1 MTPSFCAMFTRIR
14 IFQLSC
20 IIALA
25 MLSSCI
31 PQKNLLLMQYDKL
44 IDSTYANAFNGKQ
57 FEDTIYRIQPNDYLY
72 ISITS
77 VEKPLTQF
85 VEPVAGIN
93 YLNSEN
99 QALVGY
105 HVYED
110 GTIYFPYLGIIKLG
124 GLTLRAARDTI
135 KVHAGPIV
143 SRCRVE
149 VTLINNT
156 IYMLGEFNKQGTF
169 NMTRN
174 KLSIFEAV
182 SLAGGLTDY
191 AKRGKIKIL
200 RNEHGE
206 KKMYVVDLKS
216 GNLIGKNMFYVYP
229 NDLIYAEPMKAKS
242 FGVTPTF
249 SLTLLMSLAS
259 LAVLVLTLTKL

>member
-1 MTPSFCAMFTRIR
+1 MVVSSTKLFLKTRLFYIL
-14 IFQLSC
+14 FFSVL
-20 IIALA
+20 LL
-25 MLSSCI
+25 LSSCI

-44 IDSTYANAFNGKQ
+44 IDSTYATTFEGKQ

-72 ISITS
+72 ISVTS
-77 VEKPLTQF
+77 VEKPITQF
-85 VEPVAGIN
+85 VEPVAVIN

-105 HVYED
+105 HVYDD
-110 GTIYFPYLGIIKLG
+110 GTIYFPYVGLIPLG
-124 GLTLRAARDTI
+124 GLTIREARDTL
-135 KVHAGPIV
+135 KVHVAQLVG
-143 SRCRVE
+143 RCRIE

-156 IYMLGEFNKQGTF
+156 IYMLGEFVKQGTY

-174 KLSIFEAV
+174 KLTIFEAI

-191 AKRGKIKIL
+191 AKRNRIKVL

-206 KKMYVVDLKS
+206 KKMYVIDLRS

-229 NDLIYAEPMKAKS
+229 NDLIYAEPMRAKS
-242 FGVTPTF
+242 IGITPTF
-249 SLTLLMSLAS
+249 SL
-259 LAVLVLTLTKL
+259 AVLTTLITFAILIQTMLK

>member
-1 MTPSFCAMFTRIR
+1 MLASDKCFITRDRLPLIML
-14 IFQLSC
+14 F
-20 IIALA
+20 AVVM

-44 IDSTYANAFNGKQ
+44 IDSTYATTFTGKK

-77 VEKPLTQF
+77 VEKNLTEF

-110 GTIYFPYLGIIKLG
+110 GTIYFPYVGIVKLG
-124 GLTLRAARDTI
+124 GLTLRAARDTMR
-135 KVHAGPIV
+135 VHIAGIV
-143 SRCRVE
+143 GRCRIE

-156 IYMLGEFNKQGTF
+156 IYLLGEFTKQGTY

-174 KLSIFEAV
+174 KLSIYEA
-182 SLAGGLTDY
+182 LALGGGLTDY
-191 AKRGKIKIL
+191 AKRSKLKVL
-200 RNEHGE
+200 RNENGVR
-206 KKMYVVDLKS
+206 KMYVVDVKS
-216 GNLIGKNMFYVYP
+216 GNQVGINMFYVYP
-229 NDLIYAEPMKAKS
+229 NDIIYAEPMKAKS
-242 FGVTPTF
+242 IGITPTF
-249 SLTLLMSLAS
+249 SL
-259 LAVLVLTLTKL
+259 AVLTTVVSFAILVITLFK

>member
-1 MTPSFCAMFTRIR
+1 MRISFSQSFRWNR
-14 IFQLSC
+14 FPQIFCL
-20 IIALA
+20 IALST
-25 MLSSCI
+25 LYSCI

-44 IDSTYANAFNGKQ
+44 IDSTYATTFKGTQ

-85 VEPVAGIN
+85 IEPVAGIN

-135 KVHAGPIV
+135 KVRAGSLV
-143 SRCRVE
+143 ARCRVE
-149 VTLINNT
+149 LTLINNT
-156 IYMLGEFNKQGTF
+156 IYMLGEFNKQGTY

-174 KLSIFEAV
+174 KLSIYEAV

-191 AKRGKIKIL
+191 AKRGKIKVL

-206 KKMYVVDLKS
+206 RKMYVVDLKS
-216 GNLIGKNMFYVYP
+216 GNQIGVNMFYVYP
-229 NDLIYAEPMKAKS
+229 NDMIYAEPMKAKS
-242 FGVTPTF
+242 LGVTPTF
-249 SLTLLMSLAS
+249 SLSILTTVLSV
-259 LAVLVLTLTKL
+259 AVLLITISKL

>member
-1 MTPSFCAMFTRIR
+1 MICSSSVFFFKNRFFIFIIFAAFTY
-14 IFQLSC
+14 LT
-20 IIALA
+20 
-25 MLSSCI
+25 SCI

-44 IDSTYANAFNGKQ
+44 IDSTYATTFKGKK

-77 VEKPLTQF
+77 VDKQITQF

-105 HVYED
+105 HVYDD
-110 GTIYFPYLGIIKLG
+110 GTIYFPYVGLIHLGD
-124 GLTLRAARDTI
+124 LTIRQARDTM
-135 KVHAGPIV
+135 KVHVNKIV
-143 SRCRVE
+143 GRCRIELV
-149 VTLINNT
+149 LINNT
-156 IYMLGEFNKQGTF
+156 VYMLGEFIKQGTY

-174 KLSIFEAV
+174 KLSIYEVIA
-182 SLAGGLTDY
+182 LAGGLTDY
-191 AKRGKIKIL
+191 ARRNRIKVL

-206 KKMYVVDLKS
+206 KKMYVIDLRS

-229 NDLIYAEPMKAKS
+229 NDVIYAEPMKAKAV
-242 FGVTPTF
+242 GITPTF
-249 SLTLLMSLAS
+249 SLSLLTTIVTLGI
-259 LAVLVLTLTKL
+259 LVLTIFK